1 MKNLSSCKNL
11 SEYKKKSGNI
21 IINNIGI
28 PSLYERVVI
37 VETVNTG
44 PNPKLN
50 NIIEISCME
59 MMGGKITGYEFD
71 AFLHPRYSINEVT
84 KQKTNLNN
92 NFYEEYYKD
101 VYASD
106 KTVLEQFK
114 KFVKQSKIISFNGNK
129 ETDFINNEFIFH
141 KMSVFPKNKFYSA
154 LNIFNQMFPG
164 LKQSIFSLNKCS
176 DFLEIKLPKEKFHTS
191 KSDCFAVAKIISK
204 LYDIINEIQAPKEKK
219 NQEKIDN
226 VNNNESY
233 KNSEKGQN
241 NSISGQKSEKSN
253 KNSDFDFDYSDS
265 IIDIIEEENRND
277 ENRSEN
283 IVTNKKNKKNKD
295 KDKSYKSDSSN
306 KSDYNNELSEKNEK
320 DNIKFLN
327 NKRKKGE
334 FDDLLNNLKN
344 KVCHIKNNEIN
355 DIKNNDNCLK
365 EDDYLTNEKE
375 LQKKKEK

>member
-84 KQKTNLNN
+84 KQNTNLNN

-106 KTVLEQFK
+106 RTVLEQFK
-114 KFVKQSKIISFNGNK
+114 KFVKQSKIISFNSNK
-129 ETDFINNEFIFH
+129 EIDFIYNEFSFH
-141 KMSVFPKNKFYSA
+141 KMIAFSKNKYYST
-154 LNIFNQMFPG
+154 LNIFNRMFPE
-164 LKQSIFSLNKCS
+164 LKQSISSLYKCS
-176 DFLEIKLPKEKFHTS
+176 DFLEIKLPKEKYHTS
-191 KSDCFAVAKIISK
+191 KNDCFAVAKIISK
-204 LYDIINEIQAPKEKK
+204 LYDIIKDMQLAKEKK
-219 NQEKIDN
+219 NQENSDN
-226 VNNNESY
+226 VDNNENY
-233 KNSEKGQN
+233 KLSQNGQS
-241 NSISGQKSEKSN
+241 NSISVQKSEKSN
-253 KNSDFDFDYSDS
+253 KNSEFEFDYSDS

-277 ENRSEN
+277 ENRNEN
-283 IVTNKKNKKNKD
+283 IVINERKKKNKD
-295 KDKSYKSDSSN
+295 KSDKSEKSN
-306 KSDYNNELSEKNEK
+306 SDYNNELNEK
-320 DNIKFLN
+320 KDIKFLK

-334 FDDLLNNLKN
+334 FNELLKNLKN
-344 KVCHIKNNEIN
+344 KVSHNNNNEIN
-355 DIKNNDNCLK
+355 EIKNKENNLE
-365 EDDYLTNEKE
+365 EDDFLKIE
-375 LQKKKEK
+375 LEMKKKKEK